1 MLLVQEMLNVFTL
14 LRGAASRGNTPTDRC
29 KRLRRSGERGGSMGG
44 RILLKQ
50 RQWRSCCC
58 RRATAI
64 NLFVCAGYDEDESDE
79 LVVSETSL
87 FFSLVV
93 SVSVVPVSFWLSAA
107 LLVLLSVALLLRL
120 SLIYHPAPL
129 NTIPTG

>member
-1 MLLVQEMLNVFTL
+1 
-14 LRGAASRGNTPTDRC
+14 
-29 KRLRRSGERGGSMGG
+29 
-44 RILLKQ
+44 
-50 RQWRSCCC
+50 
-58 RRATAI
+58 
-64 NLFVCAGYDEDESDE
+64 VCAGYDEDESDE